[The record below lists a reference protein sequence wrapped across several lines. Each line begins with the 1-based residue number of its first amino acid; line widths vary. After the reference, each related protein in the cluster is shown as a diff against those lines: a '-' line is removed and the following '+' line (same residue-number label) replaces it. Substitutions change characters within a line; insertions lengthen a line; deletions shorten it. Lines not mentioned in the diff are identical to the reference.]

1 MLRRF
6 LLIYA
11 ATVATFLSNSGAFGQ
26 LGLQNALPASLD
38 RDVTPPPFPTVNV
51 HLDEAPPSDEK
62 ETDLARVLRDENS
75 SQRRMRDAFVARRRA
90 FQALMSDQQE
100 SVQFLRDLAEASK
113 QLG

>member
-1 MLRRF
+1 MSRIF

-11 ATVATFLSNSGAFGQ
+11 AAAALFTSNFGALAQ
-26 LGLQNALPASLD
+26 LGLQNALLSSLD

-62 ETDLARVLRDENS
+62 ETDLARVIRDDNAA
-75 SQRRMRDAFVARRRA
+75 QRRMRDAFVARRRA

-100 SVQFLRDLAEASK
+100 SVQFLRDLGEASK
-113 QLG
+113 NLV